1 MKLFIAVLALIFSFQ
16 SWTKADDIGD
26 LQIEGM
32 SMGESLLDY
41 FSKSE
46 IENSN
51 MNYYKKKKFITIGF
65 NNSSFL
71 KTYDWLQLSYE
82 REDKNY
88 KIANLDGVLSFK
100 NNYDGCLIK
109 KKEITKDIQNS
120 LNKKPDNY
128 GGKHNA
134 DKSGKS
140 LFESSEWNIDG
151 GTIIVQCINWSKK
164 MEKQFFDHLKVWIG
178 SNEFMNWVKS
188 DPY

>member
-1 MKLFIAVLALIFSFQ
+1 MRIFLTLIILIFSLQ
-16 SWTKADDIGD
+16 PWTKADEIRD

-32 SMGESLLDY
+32 SMGDSLLDY

-82 REDKNY
+82 RKDKNY

-109 KKEITKDIQNS
+109 KK
-120 LNKKPDNY
+120 
-128 GGKHNA
+128 
-134 DKSGKS
+134 KSQKI
-140 LFESSEWNIDG
+140 FKI
-151 GTIIVQCINWSKK
+151 
-164 MEKQFFDHLKVWIG
+164 H
-178 SNEFMNWVKS
+178 
-188 DPY
+188 